1 MRNFKYLLSTFLCAV
16 VMSSS
21 LVYGLDK
28 EFIIS
33 YANQYGYNPDM
44 VHLANSEE
52 DCDEDTL
59 FDEKYGVCYPLVL
72 TPTDTDVGL

>member
-16 VMSSS
+16 VMSSL

-52 DCDEDTL
+52 ECDEDTF
-59 FDEKYGVCYPLVL
+59 FDNEYGLCVPIVY
-72 TPTDTDVGL
+72 TKTDTDVGL